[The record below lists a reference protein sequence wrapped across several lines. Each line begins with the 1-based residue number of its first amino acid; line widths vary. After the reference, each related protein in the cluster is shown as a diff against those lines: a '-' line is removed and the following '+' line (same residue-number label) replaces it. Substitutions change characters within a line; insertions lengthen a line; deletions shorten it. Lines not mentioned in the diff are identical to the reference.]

1 MALFALLLHP
11 ACFASAHRDNARAYS
26 QARQA
31 RYSRSPLR
39 ARLFDTGGERF
50 ALVVREAAYY
60 RQRATCAPDEEDSPE
75 MMDQRERLL
84 DPIGWRLIAAL
95 QQDARL
101 TYSELGVRAGLSA
114 PAVAERMRRLEE
126 AGIITGYHARVAPT
140 MLGLPI
146 TAFIRCNSPG
156 PQIGT
161 IAREAAEV
169 LECHRVTGDDAFIL
183 KVVVAS
189 IAHLEGLIDRLLP
202 YGQPTTSIVLSS
214 PVPGRQVTRASLPE
228 RD

>member
-1 MALFALLLHP
+1 M
-11 ACFASAHRDNARAYS
+11 RA
-26 QARQA
+26 
-31 RYSRSPLR
+31 P
-39 ARLFDTGGERF
+39 E
-50 ALVVREAAYY
+50 
-60 RQRATCAPDEEDSPE
+60 EEDTPE

-95 QQDARL
+95 QEDARL
-101 TYSELGVRAGLSA
+101 TYSELGARVGLSA

-126 AGIITGYHARVAPT
+126 AGIITGYHARVAPPL
-140 MLGLPI
+140 LGLPI

-161 IAREAAEV
+161 IAREAPEV

-189 IAHLEGLIDRLLP
+189 IGHLEGLIDRLLP

-214 PVPGRQVTRASLPE
+214 PVPGREVTRASLPE